1 MISSIEISR
10 FRGIREGKLDGL
22 APLTVLV
29 GPNGCGKST
38 VLDALLIG
46 GSRETGKSIGR
57 AVQRH
62 HGVKYGAP
70 WLLWRKGISGKC
82 EIKIATD
89 RGRQSIFELD
99 TQKRKQ
105 DEVCVLCRL
114 QGSCTATVR
123 FSRENTFHIEQE
135 MLQHPSLEDFP
146 GARIIECHR
155 ENLEMPLD
163 QMLTEI
169 LDQGLYDQVM
179 AIIRGVIPDVKELR
193 IATEGRDPIVY
204 IVYEDHAVPAAL
216 SGDGIYALVSLCLEL
231 ATFPNGTVLIEEP
244 EVHQH
249 PGAIHQTIRA
259 ILAAVRRDIQV
270 VLTTHSLELI
280 DYLLMESSEDD
291 LEKLA
296 VYRMQLEE
304 GVLRSCRLSGSE
316 VKFSRNQINDDLR

>member
-46 GSRETGKSIGR
+46 GSRETGKSSGR

-123 FSRENTFHIEQE
+123 F
-135 MLQHPSLEDFP
+135 
-146 GARIIECHR
+146 
-155 ENLEMPLD
+155 
-163 QMLTEI
+163 
-169 LDQGLYDQVM
+169 
-179 AIIRGVIPDVKELR
+179 
-193 IATEGRDPIVY
+193 
-204 IVYEDHAVPAAL
+204 
-216 SGDGIYALVSLCLEL
+216 
-231 ATFPNGTVLIEEP
+231 
-244 EVHQH
+244 
-249 PGAIHQTIRA
+249 
-259 ILAAVRRDIQV
+259 
-270 VLTTHSLELI
+270 
-280 DYLLMESSEDD
+280 
-291 LEKLA
+291 
-296 VYRMQLEE
+296 
-304 GVLRSCRLSGSE
+304 
-316 VKFSRNQINDDLR
+316 